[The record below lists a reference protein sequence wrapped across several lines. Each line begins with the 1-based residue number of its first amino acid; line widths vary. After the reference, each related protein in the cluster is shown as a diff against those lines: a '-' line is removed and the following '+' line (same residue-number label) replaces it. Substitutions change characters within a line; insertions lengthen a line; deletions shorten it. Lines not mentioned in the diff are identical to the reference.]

1 MRRLIA
7 AAWSGLCLSAGWA
20 PIASVTRPVTEAVG
34 KVLLSPE
41 EERRLGD
48 QLAAQVLQK
57 EQVFDNPEMQNYVA
71 QLGQRLVAQL
81 PLEQQKFDYRFIVL
95 FEPETVV
102 NAFALPGGH
111 IFIYTGLI
119 QAADSEAELA
129 SVLAHE
135 VAHVAAGHPSD
146 VLAAQVGASTL
157 RRLALGREPG
167 MLDQLG
173 STIAVQGYLAAYSR
187 EAEREADELGLG
199 YLVQAGYAPS
209 AVVCFFEKLARM
221 GRTQGGPVGT
231 FLASHP
237 APGQRAGTLNALI
250 RERGYGEGQQA
261 VLGDFERIQAQLG
274 PSPVSPRGG
283 ERQ

>member
-7 AAWSGLCLSAGWA
+7 AAWSGLCLFAGGA
-20 PIASVTRPVTEAVG
+20 PIASVTRPGTEAVG

-48 QLAAQVLQK
+48 QLAAQVRQK

-71 QLGQRLVAQL
+71 QLGQRLVARL
-81 PLEQQKFDYRFIVL
+81 PPEQRKFDYRFIVL
-95 FEPETVV
+95 FEPETV

-146 VLAAQVGASTL
+146 LLAAQMGASTL
-157 RRLALGREPG
+157 QRLALGREPG
-167 MLDQLG
+167 MLAQLG
-173 STIAVQGYLAAYSR
+173 STIASQGYLAAYSR

-199 YLVQAGYAPS
+199 YLVQAGHAPS
-209 AVVCFFEKLARM
+209 AMVCFFEKLARM
-221 GRTQGGPVGT
+221 GRTQGGPVGA

-237 APGQRAGTLNALI
+237 APGQRAETLNALI

-261 VLGDFERIQAQLG
+261 VLGDFERIRAQLG